1 MIRNIV
7 YINIT
12 QILFF
17 KEKIHKF
24 YLIILIRNYL
34 LFQRGEKMEEYEN
47 LLNRAIDQLPPE
59 VFETKRFE
67 PVKAYSVIQGNR
79 TFIQN
84 FKDVADSL
92 NRDPQHVLK
101 YLLRELGT
109 AGNLEGVR
117 AILQGKFN
125 HFLINE
131 RIDEYIEKYVICH
144 ECNRPDTK
152 IIREDRIFILKCAAC
167 GAKAPLKPL

>member
-1 MIRNIV
+1 V
-7 YINIT
+7 
-12 QILFF
+12 
-17 KEKIHKF
+17 K
-24 YLIILIRNYL
+24 
-34 LFQRGEKMEEYEN
+34 KMDDYEN